1 MNNPL
6 KKLRFSVGR
15 RSSLR
20 GAGTGCYRDS
30 HYIIREVTRIKI
42 QVYAFASSLFLL
54 LIIIMFIDDGLSLF
68 LSNPRS
74 FYIGI
79 GFPICVFLII
89 RELRAIPNKREVVFS
104 VDKEGVLLRVKGK
117 RIKIKRN
124 TYNKSKR
131 DSYIYTEDR
140 LMSFE
145 WSDIEQI
152 GLRYV
157 SLGYSI
163 WLNIY
168 VGLSGSDKNSDKE
181 VCVYV
186 KSKTRGESLCSLND
200 YIWWIPL
207 SARRIRR
214 VVFDCTGRT
223 DLFVDETRQS
233 KE

>member
-1 MNNPL
+1 ML
-6 KKLRFSVGR
+6 
-15 RSSLR
+15 
-20 GAGTGCYRDS
+20 S
-30 HYIIREVTRIKI
+30 H
-42 QVYAFASSLFLL
+42 
-54 LIIIMFIDDGLSLF
+54 
-68 LSNPRS
+68 PRS

-89 RELRAIPNKREVVFS
+89 RELRAIPNKREVFFS

-163 WLNIY
+163 W
-168 VGLSGSDKNSDKE
+168 
-181 VCVYV
+181 
-186 KSKTRGESLCSLND
+186 
-200 YIWWIPL
+200 WIPL

-214 VVFDCTGRT
+214 VVFECTGRT
-223 DLFVDETRQS
+223 DLFVDETHQP